1 MYIRP
6 NPKLRILY
14 IVMIAPLA
22 SVAAAIYLVYH
33 AFLPEFHHQQLWP
46 NMVIAVLLIGAGVF
60 SWTASLEF
68 ARTFKQ
74 FIEACQAVS
83 RGELSLRVE
92 ATGMAEIR
100 ELAAAFNQM
109 NESLD
114 TSLSHWI
121 IASQENH
128 RVFLS
133 LVQAISEAVDA
144 KDFYMRGHSGRV
156 TCYSTMIAEEMGLPH
171 TQVERIRISAL
182 LHDIGKIGVDDYILT
197 KPGLLTEE
205 EFEIMKAHPVRG
217 AAMLRPIPELA
228 DVIPGVELHHESL
241 DGRGYPY
248 GLKGDEIP
256 LMPRIIAVADT
267 FDAMTTHRPY
277 QDAMDPDYVL
287 RILQKLAGSKFDP
300 RAVAAFCT
308 VYGAGRIKL
317 PSMKSTAQEELEEE
331 LISA

>member
-1 MYIRP
+1 MYVRP

-14 IVMIAPLA
+14 IVMIAPLI
-22 SVAAAIYLVYH
+22 SAAGAIYLLWQVFQPEYH
-33 AFLPEFHHQQLWP
+33 DQIWR
-46 NMVIAVLLIGAGVF
+46 NIIMAVLLSGAGVA
-60 SWTASLEF
+60 SWTTSLEF

-83 RGELSLRVE
+83 RGELTLRVE
-92 ATGMAEIR
+92 ASGMAEIR
-100 ELAAAFNQM
+100 ELAAAFNKM

-121 IASQENH
+121 LASQEHH

-133 LVQAISEAVDA
+133 LIQAISEAIDA

-156 TCYSTMIAEEMGLPH
+156 TCYSTMIATEMGLPAP
-171 TQVERIRISAL
+171 QVERIRMAAL
-182 LHDIGKIGVDDYILT
+182 LHDIGKIGIDDRILA

-217 AAMLRPIPELA
+217 AAMLRPIPEIA
-228 DVIPGVELHHESL
+228 DLIPGVELHHEAL

-277 QDAMDPDYVL
+277 QDAMDPAYVL
-287 RILQKLAGSKFDP
+287 RILQKLAATKFDP
-300 RAVAAFCT
+300 QAVEALCR
-308 VYGAGRIKL
+308 VYEAGRIKL
-317 PSMKSTAQEELEEE
+317 PYTQASAEEELEDV